1 MATQQ
6 DLEAFSTQVT
16 CPDDFDDFWSGTLA
30 MLSGISLKSV
40 ITAEPIRSNEAVH
53 VFHVT

>member
-16 CPDDFDDFWSGTLA
+16 CPDDFDDFWTKSIAATQA
-30 MLSGISLKSV
+30 IS
-40 ITAEPIRSNEAVH
+40 
-53 VFHVT
+53 